1 MKLFADAPVIDR
13 RPEFTKLAFPRGAPA
28 FLTCRA
34 SGVPEVEF
42 TWYLKRKADDPM
54 EKIGHRHRDRGEHL
68 MEPEAL
74 HGPQFLASTYDS
86 ILEIDNVRSEHYNT
100 FFRCD
105 AANKFGVA
113 SHNIKVF
120 WRFSTIFV
128 QLKLSCMVTLCLKI
142 KQNDAFLV
150 FQFWRFSTIFVQF
163 KIDLSGNTASTVFEN
178 CKKCRI

>member
-128 QLKLSCMVTLCLKI
+128 Q
-142 KQNDAFLV
+142 
-150 FQFWRFSTIFVQF
+150 F

-178 CKKCRI
+178 YSKCLVSIFFQFGIFHQFLSFKSDLFGNII